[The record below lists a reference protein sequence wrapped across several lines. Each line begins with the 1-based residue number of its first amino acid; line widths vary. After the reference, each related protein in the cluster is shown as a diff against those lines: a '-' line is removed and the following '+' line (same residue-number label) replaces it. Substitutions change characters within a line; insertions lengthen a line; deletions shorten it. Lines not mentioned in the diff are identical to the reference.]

1 MKKIITFVIYC
12 SLLLSNSLAD
22 KNQTS
27 QRKDT
32 INNLIKAL
40 DDENFSK
47 REAAA
52 KELEKLG
59 KAAIPALTKAIRRNS
74 PESSIK
80 ALNIIITHY
89 NSDDKKNK
97 ERAKKA
103 LKKIAELGNTYA
115 KEATQALNPP
125 KAIVKTKKNSSAKAN
140 IHIEGVAG
148 KTNSI
153 SVIIQ
158 NGITTVNAK
167 ENGSHVIINKSPE
180 GITIENTTENNGVKE
195 TQKFKAANA
204 EGLKKNHPEAY
215 KLLQKYTEN
224 IQTNNDD
231 GGIRIKVE
239 SNSKNN

>member
-27 QRKDT
+27 QRKDA

-52 KELEKLG
+52 ELEKLG

-125 KAIVKTKKNSSAKAN
+125 R
-140 IHIEGVAG
+140 
-148 KTNSI
+148 
-153 SVIIQ
+153 Q
-158 NGITTVNAK
+158 
-167 ENGSHVIINKSPE
+167 
-180 GITIENTTENNGVKE
+180 
-195 TQKFKAANA
+195 
-204 EGLKKNHPEAY
+204 
-215 KLLQKYTEN
+215 
-224 IQTNNDD
+224 
-231 GGIRIKVE
+231 
-239 SNSKNN
+239 